1 MKGDR
6 SATTLPVSNPSRRGL
21 SVVEAVVAGILIILL
36 IVLALPAVERARGSA
51 VGNHTRDNL
60 RRIGIGMYAYHQ
72 THNAFPS
79 K

>member
-1 MKGDR
+1 MMPD
-6 SATTLPVSNPSRRGL
+6 SNRNRRGL
-21 SVVEAVVAGILIILL
+21 SAIEAVVVGILILL
-36 IVLALPAVERARGSA
+36 LVVLALPAVERARGTA
-51 VGNHTRDNL
+51 AGNHTRDNL